1 MAPKRFHLHL
11 VSDSTGE
18 TVSSVA
24 RACVVQ
30 FENVEALHHLWWLV
44 RSPRQVDLV
53 IEGIRNNPGIVL
65 ATLIDSDV
73 RALLE
78 DACRRERTPFIPVL
92 DPVMATFSSYLDSKF
107 GAEPGR
113 QHALDAEYFRRIEA
127 MHFALAHDD
136 GQLAENI
143 DQADIVLVG
152 VSRTSKTPTCMYLAN
167 RGVKA
172 ANIPLIFGMP
182 PPPELLAATHPMIV
196 GLTREAKSLSEFRRS
211 RLRSINQDDTAA
223 YADVDRVREEV
234 TESRRLFTR
243 QGWPVIDV
251 TRRSIE
257 EVAAAILQLY
267 AARNERLGA
276 PP

>member
-1 MAPKRFHLHL
+1 
-11 VSDSTGE
+11 
-18 TVSSVA
+18 
-24 RACVVQ
+24 
-30 FENVEALHHLWWLV
+30 
-44 RSPRQVDLV
+44 
-53 IEGIRNNPGIVL
+53 
-65 ATLIDSDV
+65 
-73 RALLE
+73 
-78 DACRRERTPFIPVL
+78 
-92 DPVMATFSSYLDSKF
+92 
-107 GAEPGR
+107 
-113 QHALDAEYFRRIEA
+113 
-127 MHFALAHDD
+127 
-136 GQLAENI
+136 
-143 DQADIVLVG
+143 
-152 VSRTSKTPTCMYLAN
+152 MYLAN